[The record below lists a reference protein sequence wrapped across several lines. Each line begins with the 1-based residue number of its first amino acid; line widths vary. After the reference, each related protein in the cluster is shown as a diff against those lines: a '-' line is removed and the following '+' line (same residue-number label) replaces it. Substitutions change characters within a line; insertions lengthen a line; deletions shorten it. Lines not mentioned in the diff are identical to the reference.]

1 LLDWPLPSKSPEP
14 KKLRLEL
21 LAEEVKALLT
31 LAEDQLFRMKFID
44 PKLPGH
50 RANPELVWSAESAI
64 AALKDLL
71 KEGSTI
77 RTPTPS
83 DIQISPRRPR

>member
-1 LLDWPLPSKSPEP
+1 LPSTPPEP

-21 LAEEVKALLT
+21 PAEELKALLT

-50 RANPELVWSAESAI
+50 RSNPDLVRAAESAI
-64 AALKDLL
+64 EALKELL
-71 KEGSTI
+71 KVGSPI
-77 RTPTPS
+77 RTASPS
-83 DIQISPRRPR
+83 DVRIPPRRPR